1 MKDITFPIM
10 RMANG
15 IMKAIM
21 ASIKAIPLMGRNK
34 GNGTCMM
41 KTGRLRTVR
50 SHIRMELGLIRM
62 SFLPLTEY
70 GDSEIIWY

>member
-1 MKDITFPIM
+1 MKGITFPIM
-10 RMANG
+10 RMANSV
-15 IMKAIM
+15 MKAIM

-50 SHIRMELGLIRM
+50 SHIRMELGLSRM